1 LLKTQ
6 PDTPERLQQELLLQL
21 ALGTPLMATKG
32 YSAPEVGQA
41 YARARELCQQI
52 GDAPQLFPV
61 LMGLWVFYTVGTDF
75 HTAHELAEQ
84 CLRLADHEQDPGLRL
99 EACGAL
105 GATFFYRGELTAAHT
120 YLEQGIKLYDPQQH
134 RSHAFVYG
142 TDPGVIA
149 LGFAARTLSLR
160 GYLDQAR
167 QQGAEL
173 LRMIPE
179 LSTHHNSWGADLMH
193 LTVLHVLIRDG
204 RTARERAE
212 ALIAL
217 ATEHE
222 LLLWLGMANM
232 LRGAALVEEACLL
245 GRQQEVEKGI
255 VQLRQGVTAYRATG
269 AGLDLSPCL
278 VLLAKGYG
286 EIGQPQEG
294 LDVLADAL
302 TSVNNG
308 SECYYE
314 AELYRLKG
322 ELTLTQSRVQSLGS
336 SVQNPQSA
344 LRLPPP
350 SGGNPQS
357 VAESCFLKAIDIA
370 RQQSAKLLELRAVM
384 SLCRLW
390 QQEGKKDEARQLL
403 AGTHN
408 WFTEGLDTADLKDA
422 RALLEELT

>member
-1 LLKTQ
+1 
-6 PDTPERLQQELLLQL
+6 
-21 ALGTPLMATKG
+21 
-32 YSAPEVGQA
+32 
-41 YARARELCQQI
+41 
-52 GDAPQLFPV
+52 
-61 LMGLWVFYTVGTDF
+61 
-75 HTAHELAEQ
+75 
-84 CLRLADHEQDPGLRL
+84 
-99 EACGAL
+99 
-105 GATFFYRGELTAAHT
+105 LTAAHT
-120 YLEQGIKLYDPQQH
+120 YLEQGIALYDPQQH

-167 QQGAEL
+167 QRGDEL

-204 RTARERAE
+204 RTARARAE

-222 LLLWLGMANM
+222 LLLWLGMATM
-232 LRGAALVEEACLL
+232 LRGAAMVEGACLL
-245 GRQQEVEKGI
+245 GRQEEVERGMA
-255 VQLRQGVTAYRATG
+255 QLRQGVTAYRATG

-294 LDVLADAL
+294 LNVLAEAL
-302 TSVNNG
+302 TRVNNG
-308 SECYYE
+308 GERYYE

-322 ELTLTQSRVQSLGS
+322 ELTLVQPS
-336 SVQNPQSA
+336 SHKEGEEY
-344 LRLPPP
+344 LW
-350 SGGNPQS
+350 
-357 VAESCFLKAIDIA
+357 KAIEIA

-384 SLCRLW
+384 SLCQLW
-390 QQEGKKDEARQLL
+390 QQEGKKVEARQILVD
-403 AGTHN
+403 THN
-408 WFTEGLDTADLKDA
+408 WFTEGFDTIDLKDA